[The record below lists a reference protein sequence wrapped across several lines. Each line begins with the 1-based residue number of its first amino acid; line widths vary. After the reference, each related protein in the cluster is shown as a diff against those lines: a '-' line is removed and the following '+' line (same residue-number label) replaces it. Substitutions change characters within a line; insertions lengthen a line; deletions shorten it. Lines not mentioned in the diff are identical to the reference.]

1 MARFLELIKAGIEE
15 LKHNWD
21 WKDGQYSDRDDTL
34 DEVIEILEESN
45 LDEMENDLQEI
56 VDEMTHL
63 IKDGNT
69 VPYMKLKLES
79 MRYRLASYVSPICCV
94 CGESTATW
102 SKNGDGWYCER
113 CVEVEK

>member
-1 MARFLELIKAGIEE
+1 MARFLDFIEAVFE
-15 LKHNWD
+15 KKEQNQEALRNQSGPYLD
-21 WKDGQYSDRDDTL
+21 LRKDPDVLSL
-34 DEVIEILEESN
+34 AA
-45 LDEMENDLQEI
+45 MENDLQEI

-94 CGESTATW
+94 CGESPATW
-102 SKNGDGWYCER
+102 SENGDGWYCEK
-113 CVEVEK
+113 CGGAIKP